1 MRILVTGASGFLG
14 SCLCRALSR
23 QGHEVIALHRPTSL
37 LAGLEGIPVQRQI
50 GDMLDSPSL
59 DAALRGVEVVF
70 HTAAPMRPG
79 RHPMAAIEVHIQGT
93 RNVLEAARRAGV
105 RRLVHTS
112 SVAALGVPD
121 AGPSDSPEASPLLD
135 EHHAWNYVPERWPYA
150 FGKHASEVEVR
161 RAVDAGLEAV
171 IVSPSAVFGA
181 GDWYRTRRSL
191 VAHVARGAP
200 IPILPGGV
208 NAVHIDDVIGG
219 HLAALERGRPGE
231 RYILGGENLT
241 LESLLRTTAEVVGR
255 RPPALRLPLPIIPL
269 LRAVLAPLGTRLRL
283 PIEPSLLWLAGY
295 YFFYDIRKARTEL
308 GLPAPRPYRI
318 AAQETLA
325 WLQSVGVVSPRPPN
339 QAPVEPC

>member
-1 MRILVTGASGFLG
+1 MRILVTGASGFIG
-14 SCLCRALSR
+14 SCLCRALCR

-37 LAGLEGIPVQRQI
+37 LAGLEGIPVQHRL
-50 GDMLDSPSL
+50 GDMLDPSSL
-59 DAALRGVEVVF
+59 DAALPGVEVVF

-79 RHPMAAIEVHIQGT
+79 RDPMATIDVHIRGT

-121 AGPSDSPEASPLLD
+121 DTPSDSPETSPLID
-135 EHHAWNYVPERWPYA
+135 ERHSWNYLPERWPYA
-150 FGKHASEVEVR
+150 FGKHASELEVR
-161 RAVDAGLEAV
+161 RAVEAGLEAV
-171 IVSPSAVFGA
+171 IVNPSAVFGA

-191 VAHVARGAP
+191 VAYAARGAP

-208 NAVHIDDVIGG
+208 NAVHIDDVIDG

-241 LESLLRTTAEVVGR
+241 LETMLRITAEVVGR
-255 RPPALRLPLPIIPL
+255 RPSALRLPLRAVPL
-269 LRAVLAPLGTRLRL
+269 LRAMLEPLRTRLRL

-295 YFFYDIRKARTEL
+295 YFFYDTHKAQAEL
-308 GLPAPRPYRI
+308 GLPAPRPYRL
-318 AAQETLA
+318 AAEETYA
-325 WLQSVGVVSPRPPN
+325 WLQTVNAGSHRIADPGSG
-339 QAPVEPC
+339 